1 MSREV
6 GWMKSRKRNIIGMLV
21 LALLLAAAGS
31 LCVGLVPLSPLKAL
45 TGTLSPVEQK
55 VLWLL
60 RLPRLLM
67 SLGAGAALAL
77 SGTVLQGVFGNP
89 LVDPGIL
96 GVSGGAALGAVIVL
110 CLGLAQQAYFWLPA
124 GGFLGAAAVSLF
136 VQLLGHSQGLDSRT
150 RLLLSGVTVSLFT
163 GALTTA
169 LLSVAPDAV
178 MRQYFFWT
186 LGSLASVTWQQV
198 EVLLPP
204 IVLVSIALPLMGRQL
219 NVLSLGEEQALA
231 VGLEAGLWRRLLLL
245 LTSFLMAL
253 AVCGAGTIGFVG
265 LCVPHMLRLLLG
277 PDHRLLLPVSTLG
290 GAVFLTL
297 CDCLGRLLVPGSE
310 IRVGIITALFGA
322 PYFLYLLRK
331 RR

>member
-1 MSREV
+1 
-6 GWMKSRKRNIIGMLV
+6 MKSRKQSVLGGLI
-21 LALLLAAAGS
+21 LALALAAAVS

-45 TGTLSPVEQK
+45 AGTLSPVEYR
-55 VLWLL
+55 VLWFL

-96 GVSGGAALGAVIVL
+96 GVSGGAALGAVLVL
-110 CLGLAQQAYFWLPA
+110 CLGLAQRAYFWLPA

-136 VQLLGHSQGLDSRT
+136 VQLLGRSEGLGSRT

-198 EVLLPP
+198 QVLLPP
-204 IVLVSIALPLMGRQL
+204 LVLLCGVLSLLGRQL

-231 VGLEAGLWRRLLLL
+231 VGLDAGFWRRLLLL
-245 LTSFLMAL
+245 LTSLLMAL

-290 GAVFLTL
+290 GALFLTL
-297 CDCLGRLLVPGSE
+297 CDCLGRFLVPGSE
-310 IRVGIITALFGA
+310 IRVGIITALLGA

-331 RR
+331 SK

>member
-1 MSREV
+1 
-6 GWMKSRKRNIIGMLV
+6 MKSRKQSVLGGLI
-21 LALLLAAAGS
+21 LALALAAAMS

-45 TGTLSPVEQK
+45 AGTLSPVEYR
-55 VLWLL
+55 VLWFL

-96 GVSGGAALGAVIVL
+96 GVSGGAALGAVLVL
-110 CLGLAQQAYFWLPA
+110 CLGLAQRAYFWLPA

-136 VQLLGHSQGLDSRT
+136 VQLLGRSEGLGSRT

-198 EVLLPP
+198 QVLLPP
-204 IVLVSIALPLMGRQL
+204 LVLLCGVLSLLGRQL

-231 VGLEAGLWRRLLLL
+231 VGLDAGFWRRLLLI
-245 LTSFLMAL
+245 LTSLLMAL

-290 GAVFLTL
+290 GALFLTL
-297 CDCLGRLLVPGSE
+297 CDCLGRFLVPGSE
-310 IRVGIITALFGA
+310 IRVGIITALLGA

-331 RR
+331 SK